1 MNTNNDQMSPSAV
14 RIGAA
19 ELQGYAWEMLLFAN
33 VYQKSNAET
42 IGILWDIDD
51 EILSAL
57 DMREGFPT
65 FYTRLIVDVVHNG
78 EVMQA
83 WVYTMTDENRDRL
96 TGTTPSEHYYN
107 SVVTGYATSGLALPN

>member
-1 MNTNNDQMSPSAV
+1 MSRNAV
-14 RIGAA
+14 RLGVAD
-19 ELQGYAWEMLLFAN
+19 LHNYQWEMLLYAN
-33 VYQKSNAET
+33 VYQKSDSKT
-42 IGILWDIDD
+42 IGILWDIDE

-65 FYTRLIVDVVHNG
+65 FYTRLIVDVVHND

-96 TGTTPSEHYYN
+96 TGSTPSEHYYN
-107 SVVTGYATSGLALPN
+107 SVVDGYATNGLALPD